1 MKTITLDVPDMTC
14 KMCVAHVTEALESLD
29 GATDVRVD
37 RAIGKAVVS
46 GVEREAAEAAVRE
59 AGYTVA

>member
-1 MKTITLDVPDMTC
+1 M
-14 KMCVAHVTEALESLD
+14 TEALESLD